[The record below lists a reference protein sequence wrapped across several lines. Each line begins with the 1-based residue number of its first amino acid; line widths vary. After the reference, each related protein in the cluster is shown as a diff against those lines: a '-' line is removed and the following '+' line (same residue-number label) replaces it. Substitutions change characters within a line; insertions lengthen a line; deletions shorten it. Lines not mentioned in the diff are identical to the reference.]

1 MKKTIQLPLDRRKAL
16 EYLRDNLEGTNTLS
30 TAVCQHLDFDKGNF
44 YALVPEDLPEKQ
56 IYEFKQGGI
65 GKADKSL
72 IVDLN
77 FEKCRNEKSFT
88 CVFDDVD
95 ATYAPSYNWPVFS
108 KFGVHFQKEVYYLLN
123 EKDFYKQNFQKC
135 FSISDTIWHSLCV
148 VSKLKHS
155 RKEEKSLSKK
165 DLITIAKAAE
175 MICLL
180 AYDAESYIFWE
191 KGS

>member
-1 MKKTIQLPLDRRKAL
+1 MNEIIKLLLDKHKAL
-16 EYLRDNLEGTNTLS
+16 LYLRDNLEGTNTLS

-65 GKADKSL
+65 RGQGRIPIIDVLLEKFLHEQSL
-72 IVDLN
+72 ICL
-77 FEKCRNEKSFT
+77 
-88 CVFDDVD
+88 FDDGID
-95 ATYAPSYNWPVFS
+95 TYTPSYDWPLFS
-108 KFGVHFQKEVYYLLN
+108 EFGVHYSNEIYYLLTNKEFSQENLN
-123 EKDFYKQNFQKC
+123 EC
-135 FSISDTIWHSLCV
+135 FKTSNVTWHSLCV

-155 RKEEKSLSKK
+155 RKEEKSISKK

-191 KGS
+191 KDI